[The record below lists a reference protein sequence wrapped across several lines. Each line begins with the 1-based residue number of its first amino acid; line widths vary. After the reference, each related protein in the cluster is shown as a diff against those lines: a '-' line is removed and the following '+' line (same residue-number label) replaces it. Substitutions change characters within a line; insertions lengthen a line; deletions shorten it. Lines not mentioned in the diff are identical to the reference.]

1 MDYLDLMRSLH
12 TSNTSKIVLFVMDG
26 LGGLALT
33 PGGKTELETASKPNL
48 DALARAG
55 VCGLSIPIAPGVTPG
70 SGPAHLALF
79 GYDPI
84 KYEIGRGV
92 LEVLGIGFPL
102 QPNDVAARGNFCTV
116 DENGLI
122 TDRRAGRISTEKATA
137 LCELLQQI
145 EIPGIQ
151 VFVLPVREH
160 RFALVLRGDGL
171 DDRLSETDPQF
182 VGKPP
187 LPLVALAPE
196 AERTAAL
203 ANQWLDQAKKKL
215 AGNAPANMLLL
226 RGFSKDPSLPKVT
239 EIYGLRAAAISAYP
253 MYRGVAKLVGM
264 DVLQAGNTL
273 EDEITTLASVWQDY
287 DFFYIHV
294 KYTDSRGEDGD
305 FAAKVKVI
313 EQVDALIPQIV
324 ALKPDVLVVT
334 GDHSTPAAL
343 KSHSWH
349 PVPTMI
355 VSPHCGADDV
365 QEFSERAC
373 AHGALGQF
381 PAVAIMP
388 LAMANALRLEKY
400 GA

>member
-1 MDYLDLMRSLH
+1 MDYLDLMCSLH
-12 TSNTSKIVLFVMDG
+12 TSNRSKIVLFVVDG

-33 PGGKTELETASKPNL
+33 PGGKTELETAFKPNL
-48 DALARAG
+48 DALVRTG

-84 KYEIGRGV
+84 RYEIGRGV

-102 QPNDVAARGNFCTV
+102 QPDDVAARGNFCTV

-122 TDRRAGRISTEKATA
+122 TDRRAGRISTERATA
-137 LCELLQQI
+137 LCQLLQQI

-160 RFALVLRGDGL
+160 RFALVLRGQGL
-171 DDRLSETDPQF
+171 SDRLSDTDPQF
-182 VGKPP
+182 TGKPP
-187 LPLVALAPE
+187 LPLLALAPE
-196 AERTAAL
+196 SEHTAAL
-203 ANQWLDQAKKKL
+203 VNQWIEQAKAKL
-215 AGNAPANMLLL
+215 VGHAPANMFLL
-226 RGFSKDPSLPKVT
+226 RGFSKDPSLPKMADV
-239 EIYGLRAAAISAYP
+239 YGLRAAAISAYP

-264 DVLQAGNTL
+264 DVLQAGSTL
-273 EDEITTLASVWQDY
+273 EDEIATLSAAWQDY

-305 FAAKVKVI
+305 FAAKVEVI
-313 EQVDALIPQIV
+313 EQVDTLMPRIV

-343 KSHSWH
+343 KGHSWH
-349 PVPTMI
+349 PVPTML
-355 VSPHCGADDV
+355 VARHCRADDV

-373 AHGALGQF
+373 AHGALGRF
-381 PAVAIMP
+381 AAVEIMP